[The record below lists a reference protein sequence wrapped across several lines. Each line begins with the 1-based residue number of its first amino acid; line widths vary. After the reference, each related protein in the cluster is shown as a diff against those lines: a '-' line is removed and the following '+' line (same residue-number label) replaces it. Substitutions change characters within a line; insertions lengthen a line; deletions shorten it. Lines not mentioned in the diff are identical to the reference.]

1 MPTHTHAHTHAR
13 KYSYRACIPRRS
25 ELSQSQSFSHRL
37 PSPPSLSPVPLPC
50 ALVPLPSHSPI
61 PSLPLPQL
69 PFNDAP
75 EAFGLHE
82 NANITS
88 AINET
93 NLLLGTALSLQP
105 KSAEGVGLSWDQMLT
120 QLSVDIESRLPA
132 LFDNAQGD
140 IDFPVRYD
148 ESMNTVLTQELLRFN
163 NLTARLK
170 VGCDEMARCHAVH
183 LNR

>member
-1 MPTHTHAHTHAR
+1 
-13 KYSYRACIPRRS
+13 
-25 ELSQSQSFSHRL
+25 
-37 PSPPSLSPVPLPC
+37 
-50 ALVPLPSHSPI
+50 VPLPSHSPI
-61 PSLPLPQL
+61 PSLPSPQL

-148 ESMNTVLTQELLRFN
+148 ESMNTVLTQELIRFN

-183 LNR
+183 LHRWPLSSLAAAATVLTWLLAPPLLTPSHGTSEQKHHRPA